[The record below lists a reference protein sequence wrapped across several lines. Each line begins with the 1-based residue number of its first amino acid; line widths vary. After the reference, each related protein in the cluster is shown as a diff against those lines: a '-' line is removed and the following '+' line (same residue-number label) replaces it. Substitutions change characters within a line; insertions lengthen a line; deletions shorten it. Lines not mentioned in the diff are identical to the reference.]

1 MKVLKSNYKAGSFV
15 IISLLLWLSCTSSAQ
30 IQNQMVLLHVR
41 VTDPIGKAVLDVPE
55 SSFQVTEDG
64 VPQKISFFS
73 NKEVPLSYGLVID
86 ATGSMHSQINGVL
99 EAAGRI
105 ILSNRPSD
113 ETFIVKFVSSDKIY
127 VEQEPTS
134 NRTELFKAL
143 DNFFIEPGQSAVL
156 DAIYLSAQ
164 KLAKQ
169 KDPGPL
175 RRRILILVTDG
186 DERASYYK
194 QDKMFQLLGA
204 NNIQVFTIALIN
216 DLKGDSRDRAIMLLK
231 KLGADTG
238 GRTFFLSSRSD
249 FEQISSDIINDI
261 RMQYV
266 IGYEPSGG
274 DPRKDFHKV
283 QVTITENPNQQ
294 KRVAVTRVGYQSR
307 SK

>member
-15 IISLLLWLSCTSSAQ
+15 IIVLLLWLSCTSSAQ
-30 IQNQMVLLHVR
+30 TQDKMVLLHVR

-55 SSFQVTEDG
+55 SGFQVTEDG

-86 ATGSMHSQINGVL
+86 ASGSLHSQINDVM

-113 ETFIVKFVSSDKIY
+113 ETFLVKFVSSDKIY
-127 VEQEPTS
+127 VEQELTS
-134 NRTELFKAL
+134 NKTELFKAL

-156 DAIYLSAQ
+156 DAVYLSAQ
-164 KLAKQ
+164 QLAKQ
-169 KDPGPL
+169 KDTGPL

-186 DERASYYK
+186 EDRSSYYK
-194 QDKMFQLLGA
+194 QDDLFKLLGA
-204 NNIQVFTIALIN
+204 NNIQVFTIALTKE
-216 DLKGDSRDRAIMLLK
+216 LKGDSRTRALRLLT

-238 GRTFFLSSRSD
+238 GRTFFLQSRSD

-274 DPRKDFHKV
+274 DQRKDFHKV
-283 QVTITENPNQQ
+283 LVSITENPNQE
-294 KRVAVTRVGYQSR
+294 KRVAITRVGYQSR
-307 SK
+307 GK